1 MKVKKIIKIII
12 DTAMI
17 ILLPLLMAYSLIGE
31 TAHEWLGLFMFLLFI
46 LHHSMNPAWL
56 RMLFK
61 GRYTPL
67 RIYITGIN
75 FLLLIVMFLQ
85 PISGILLSKHIF
97 HFSGFGGISLAR
109 TVHLL
114 LAYWGFILMSIHVGN
129 HAGVH
134 RMRKKRGVA
143 FLLWTAAIAVSIY
156 GAYAFANHDIASY
169 LFLKEWFVFFD
180 FGQPRLRFLLDYASI
195 MCLFASIGAV
205 LSRGL
210 KALKIPK
217 RGIS

>member
-1 MKVKKIIKIII
+1 
-12 DTAMI
+12 MI

-31 TAHEWLGLFMFLLFI
+31 TAHEWLGLLMFLLFI
-46 LHHSMNPAWL
+46 LHHSMNSAWL

-85 PISGILLSKHIF
+85 PISGFLLSKHIF
-97 HFSGFGGISLAR
+97 HFSGFGGISFAR

-129 HAGVH
+129 HRLWV
-134 RMRKKRGVA
+134 RKKILHHLTLQKCLLRQRIFQKSWNLPKPTRRA
-143 FLLWTAAIAVSIY
+143 LLSISPLIFLRRECWKFMNPSAGCLPAV
-156 GAYAFANHDIASY
+156 
-169 LFLKEWFVFFD
+169 
-180 FGQPRLRFLLDYASI
+180 
-195 MCLFASIGAV
+195 
-205 LSRGL
+205 
-210 KALKIPK
+210 
-217 RGIS
+217 

>member
-1 MKVKKIIKIII
+1 MKYIKTGI

-46 LHHSMNPAWL
+46 LHHIMNPAWL

-85 PISGILLSKHIF
+85 PISGILLSKYIF

-109 TVHLL
+109 AVHLL
-114 LAYWGFILMSIHVGN
+114 LAYWGFILMSVHIGN
-129 HAGVH
+129 HAGKHMPFKKETRGGRRYAVCLLRAVLGVISCYGIYACVH
-134 RMRKKRGVA
+134 RNISA
-143 FLLWTAAIAVSIY
+143 
-156 GAYAFANHDIASY
+156 Y
-169 LFLKEWFVFFD
+169 LFLKEQFYGNRVCRL
-180 FGQPRLRFLLDYASI
+180 PR
-195 MCLFASIGAV
+195 
-205 LSRGL
+205 
-210 KALKIPK
+210 
-217 RGIS
+217 